1 MKSDRIDA
9 ALVSK
14 VLILLS
20 CLALL
25 FAVAVWVLFDWR
37 YSGSEKL
44 EPIIFAL
51 PEAIIEEEA
60 GVQYVNAGERP
71 LFWPTRRPAASV
83 VSDTSTVAMVP
94 KTEDIEFLGVITTAK
109 GKSRVMLSDG
119 QTSETL
125 LIGEKFRDWVVKEIK
140 QNSVLLVSGEAELV
154 LPKVKD
160 NSAVIDISRIN

>member
-1 MKSDRIDA
+1 MKFDRIDA

-44 EPIIFAL
+44 EPIIFEL

-71 LFWPTRRPAASV
+71 LFWPTRRPTASV
-83 VSDTSTVAMVP
+83 VSDTTTVAMAP
-94 KTEDIEFLGVITTAK
+94 KTEDIEFLGVITAE

-119 QTSETL
+119 QTSQTL